1 MNAAPSAD
9 DISELRGQIRLLAT
23 LLVVYAAIK
32 IAGSSLGYVSAIVS
46 AGGAD
51 ADGSRTV
58 FWLPQVL
65 FYTVFLASAIRLRRF
80 EPRGRSAVV
89 SLAWLSLGA
98 TLVYAILD
106 FTIGPGHE
114 KPALAVAIR
123 LRLLA
128 GGDVWDIVF
137 PLLAILWLR
146 TASVRRLFEP

>member
-1 MNAAPSAD
+1 LNAPVSTD
-9 DISELRGQIRLLAT
+9 DVGELRGEIRLLAT

-32 IAGSSLGYVSAIVS
+32 IAGSSLGYVSAVVS

-51 ADGSRTV
+51 PDGSRTL

-80 EPRGRSAVV
+80 ESRGRSAVV
-89 SLAWLSLGA
+89 SLAWLSLAA

-128 GGDVWDIVF
+128 SGDAWDIVF
-137 PLLAILWLR
+137 PLLAVLWLR
-146 TASVRRLFEP
+146 TPPVRRLFER

>member
-1 MNAAPSAD
+1 MNAPGSAD
-9 DISELRGQIRLLAT
+9 DVGELRGEIRLLAT

-32 IAGSSLGYVSAIVS
+32 IAGSSLGYVSAVVA
-46 AGGAD
+46 AGGTD
-51 ADGSRTV
+51 ADGSRTL

-65 FYTVFLASAIRLRRF
+65 FYTVFLASTIRLRRF

-106 FTIGPGHE
+106 FTIGPGHD
-114 KPALAVAIR
+114 KPALALAIR

-128 GGDVWDIVF
+128 GGDAWDIVF
-137 PLLAILWLR
+137 PLLAVLWLR
-146 TASVRRLFEP
+146 TPSVRRLFET